1 MTTKRMGRGLDS
13 LMEGVQATRAK
24 ESGEPLWVDLG
35 DLQPNSQQPRSDFGR
50 GLEGLAESLKRHGM
64 MQPILATP
72 QPGDGYQ
79 ILAGERRWRAAKIA
93 GFTQVPIFVRA
104 ASPTEAERL
113 ELALIENIQREDLN
127 PIERALA
134 CRRLLDEHS
143 LTQEQVASR
152 LGQERSTIGNLVRLL
167 ELPGEV
173 QAYVSR
179 GTLTPGHARA
189 LLRYGDEASQ
199 VKAAKRVIKEGWT
212 VRELEKEAA
221 EAAGRAEGAEA
232 GGSRVSRPRLP
243 SWVVELQEK
252 LTRRCGLRTE
262 IRLRKKGGGRLV
274 LHFAE
279 LDDLDRLTQSLSLP
293 SESEELLTQGEG
305 Q

>member
-13 LMEGVQATRAK
+13 LMAGVQATRAK

-50 GLEGLAESLKRHGM
+50 GLESLAESLKRHGM

-72 QPGDGYQ
+72 QSGGGYQ
-79 ILAGERRWRAAKIA
+79 ILAGERRWRAARIA

-104 ASPTEAERL
+104 ANPTEAERL

-134 CRRLLDEHS
+134 CRRLLDEYS

-167 ELPGEV
+167 ELPGEI

-179 GTLTPGHARA
+179 GTLTFGHARA
-189 LLRYGDEASQ
+189 LLRYGGEAAQ
-199 VKAAKRVIKEGWT
+199 VKAAKRVIEEGWT
-212 VRELEKEAA
+212 VRELEKEAS
-221 EAAGRAEGAEA
+221 EAAEGAEA

-252 LTRRCGLRTE
+252 LTRRYGLRAE

-279 LDDLDRLTQSLSLP
+279 LEDLDRLTRALDLP
-293 SESEELLTQGEG
+293 SESEELLAQEG
-305 Q
+305 H

>member
-13 LMEGVQATRAK
+13 LMAGVQATRAK

-50 GLEGLAESLKRHGM
+50 GLEGLADSLKRHGM

-72 QPGDGYQ
+72 QVGGGYQ

-93 GFTQVPIFVRA
+93 GFTQVPVFVRA
-104 ASPTEAERL
+104 ANPTESERL
-113 ELALIENIQREDLN
+113 ELALIENLQREDLN

-134 CRRLLDEHS
+134 CRRLLDEYS

-167 ELPGEV
+167 ELPDEI

-179 GTLTPGHARA
+179 GTLTSGHARA
-189 LLRYGDEASQ
+189 LLRYEGETAQ

-221 EAAGRAEGAEA
+221 EAVEEA
-232 GGSRVSRPRLP
+232 GGAEIGGSRMSRPRLP

-252 LTRRCGLRTE
+252 LTRRCGLRAE
-262 IRLRKKGGGRLV
+262 IRLRRKGGGRLV
-274 LHFAE
+274 LHFSE
-279 LDDLDRLTQSLSLP
+279 LGDLDRLTQTLDLP
-293 SESEELLTQGEG
+293 TESEVLLAQDGH
-305 Q
+305 

>member
-13 LMEGVQATRAK
+13 LMAGVQATRAK

-72 QPGDGYQ
+72 QVGGGYQ

-104 ASPTEAERL
+104 ANPTESERL

-134 CRRLLDEHS
+134 CRRLLDEYS

-167 ELPGEV
+167 ELPDEI

-179 GTLTPGHARA
+179 GTLTSGHARA
-189 LLRYGDEASQ
+189 LLRYEGETAQ

-221 EAAGRAEGAEA
+221 EAVEEA
-232 GGSRVSRPRLP
+232 GGAEIGGSRMSRPRLP

-252 LTRRCGLRTE
+252 LTRRCGLRAE
-262 IRLRKKGGGRLV
+262 IRLRRKGGGRLV
-274 LHFAE
+274 LHFSE
-279 LDDLDRLTQSLSLP
+279 LEDLDRLTQTLDLP
-293 SESEELLTQGEG
+293 RESEVLLAQEG
-305 Q
+305 H

>member
-13 LMEGVQATRAK
+13 LMAGVQATRAK

-72 QPGDGYQ
+72 QVGGGYQ

-93 GFTQVPIFVRA
+93 GFTQVPVFVRA
-104 ASPTEAERL
+104 ANPTESERL
-113 ELALIENIQREDLN
+113 ELALIENLQREDLN

-134 CRRLLDEHS
+134 CRRLLDEYS

-167 ELPGEV
+167 ELPDEI

-179 GTLTPGHARA
+179 GTLTSGHARA
-189 LLRYGDEASQ
+189 LLRYEGETAQ

-221 EAAGRAEGAEA
+221 EAVEEA
-232 GGSRVSRPRLP
+232 GGAEIGGSRMSRPRLP

-252 LTRRCGLRTE
+252 LTRRCGLRAE
-262 IRLRKKGGGRLV
+262 IRLRRKGGGRLV
-274 LHFAE
+274 LHFSE
-279 LDDLDRLTQSLSLP
+279 LGDLDRLTQTLDLP
-293 SESEELLTQGEG
+293 TESEVLLAQDGH
-305 Q
+305 